1 VERLQKVLARRGIA
15 SRRKAEE
22 FITAGRVAVNGK
34 IVREL
39 GTKVDPE
46 KDIISVDGK
55 TIDKARL
62 VYIAFHK
69 PLYSITSKSD
79 PQGRPTIMDF
89 LPPEFKDLHPVGRLD
104 WNTEGLLILTND
116 GELTFQ
122 LTHPS
127 HEIKKTYL
135 VWTDKK
141 VGEKDLEKLSAGIDL
156 EDGPTAPAV
165 ARLLEP
171 GLIELTIHEGRNRQV
186 RRMMGALNLP
196 VNRLKRVSLGNI
208 KLRDLPE
215 GKYRFLNPQEIKR
228 LKAMAV
234 GV

>member
-1 VERLQKVLARRGIA
+1 MERLQKVLARRGVA